1 MRLIHQH
8 FTQSLLAQLAGIRAR
23 HDRFQRLLAD
33 RPTGIRV
40 TTRSKNPEFDLKP
53 GYLRRLVGCCITSLS
68 AILVT
73 FLILPNHFFD
83 SVHTVAPP
91 IIIQIEHIPE
101 TIQRRRPPPAPRPSV
116 PLAVEDED
124 VPEDITI
131 EITDLDLNAV
141 LIDLPA
147 LSDNRILTPPEEE
160 EALAFWKV
168 EEKPELVEQVAPT
181 YPPLARKADLEGT
194 VYISLL
200 VRKDGRV
207 GKAKILKGPNIF
219 RKSALAAVSQ
229 FIFKPGKQN
238 TRPVQVWMT
247 VPIQFTLFSRNG
259 F

>member
-1 MRLIHQH
+1 MRLIHLH
-8 FTQSLLAQLAGIRAR
+8 FSHSLLAQLASIRAR
-23 HDRFQRLLAD
+23 HDRLQRLLDD
-33 RPTGIRV
+33 RPTGFRV
-40 TTRSKNPEFDLKP
+40 GTREKNPEFDLKP
-53 GYLRRLVGCCITSLS
+53 GYLRRLIGCCATSLS
-68 AILVT
+68 AILVA
-73 FLILPNHFFD
+73 FVILPDHLFD
-83 SVHTVAPP
+83 AVQKVAPP
-91 IIIQIEHIPE
+91 VIIQIEDIPE
-101 TIQRRRPPPAPRPSV
+101 TTQRRRPPPAPRPSV
-116 PLAVEDED
+116 PLAVDDED

-147 LSDNRILTPPEEE
+147 HSENRILTPPEEE

-168 EEKPELVEQVAPT
+168 EEKPELVEQVALT

-207 GKAKILKGPNIF
+207 GQATILKGPDIF
-219 RKSALAAVSQ
+219 HKSALAAVSQ
-229 FIFKPGKQN
+229 FVFTPGKQN
-238 TRPVQVWMT
+238 KHPVQVWMT